1 MRSSRI
7 TIILMCLALCSCEG
21 EKRRAEDRPVKDEP
35 RVARAMAGW
44 DWVARSG
51 NALPEPSPAFAHAGG
66 STDVSRQLEK
76 MDAWG
81 ADIYAADEQTLRKM
95 AGEMSRLVVW
105 AGGTPGY
112 GNFLLASKA
121 QDLGSIAVARLLV
134 ECDLPVGE
142 ASEIM
147 EVLQSWTAT
156 PEWTAEVL
164 DAELG
169 TKVFSKIVSTTEA
182 EDRLNRLHHIWSAM
196 QESVRF
202 ERHGEKIYQQAS
214 DKIVFKLEAMGIP
227 RGLYK
232 DLRQVLE
239 AELDYGRLLTST
251 ERWRR
256 RQLGLIAGPSPPD
269 SLRRTLSLIEYKEL
283 VGRYPTDPPPEP
295 TREGVS
301 YGNLTEIG
309 KAFVFELSK
318 KNLPLRY
325 RSASYLAS
333 DTYEAIKSRALLDSD
348 SQLKLNWKV
357 EETASNAHEEGPKNR

>member
-1 MRSSRI
+1 MRSLRI
-7 TIILMCLALCSCEG
+7 TITLMCLALCSCKG
-21 EKRRAEDRPVKDEP
+21 EKRRAEDRHVKDEP
-35 RVARAMAGW
+35 RVARAMDGW

-51 NALPEPSPAFAHAGG
+51 NALPEPSPAFAHEGG
-66 STDVSRQLEK
+66 SADVGGQLEK
-76 MDAWG
+76 MDAWS
-81 ADIYAADEQTLRKM
+81 ADIYAADQQTLRKM

-112 GNFLLASKA
+112 GNFLLTSKA

-134 ECDLPVGE
+134 DYDLPVGE

-147 EVLQSWTAT
+147 EGLQSWTAT
-156 PEWTAEVL
+156 PEWTAKVL

-169 TKVFSKIVSTTEA
+169 TKVFSKIVSNTEA
-182 EDRLNRLHHIWSAM
+182 DDRLNRLHHIWRAM
-196 QESVRF
+196 KEAVAL
-202 ERHGEKIYQQAS
+202 EREGENTLQQAS
-214 DKIVFKLEAMGIP
+214 EKIVSKLEAMGIQ
-227 RGLYK
+227 RGLYEN
-232 DLRQVLE
+232 LRQVLE
-239 AELDYGRLLTST
+239 AELDYGRQLTST

-348 SQLKLNWKV
+348 TRLRLNWKV
-357 EETASNAHEEGPKNR
+357 EETTSNAHEEGQKNR